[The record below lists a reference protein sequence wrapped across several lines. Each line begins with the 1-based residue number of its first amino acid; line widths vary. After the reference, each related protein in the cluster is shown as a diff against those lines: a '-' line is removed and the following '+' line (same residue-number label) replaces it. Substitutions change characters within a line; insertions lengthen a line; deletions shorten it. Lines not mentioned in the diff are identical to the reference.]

1 MNFDGKYGNFLMVVA
16 TGISTLACLV
26 IYLRSDRRDTKVIT
40 RSCWYFPVLAGI
52 LNALLNLFVI
62 LMATSDLSPSL
73 IYPVIAVGGLAVTSI
88 FSLVAFK
95 EKLHWWQWVGVAVGA
110 VAVALLSL

>member
-1 MNFDGKYGNFLMVVA
+1 
-16 TGISTLACLV
+16 
-26 IYLRSDRRDTKVIT
+26 
-40 RSCWYFPVLAGI
+40 
-52 LNALLNLFVI
+52 
-62 LMATSDLSPSL
+62 
-73 IYPVIAVGGLAVTSI
+73 VIAVGGLAVTSI